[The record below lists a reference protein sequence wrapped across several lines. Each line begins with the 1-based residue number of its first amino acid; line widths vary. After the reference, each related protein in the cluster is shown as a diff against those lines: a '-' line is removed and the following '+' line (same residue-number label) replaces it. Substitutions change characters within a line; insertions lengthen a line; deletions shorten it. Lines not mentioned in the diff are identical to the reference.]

1 MSLEQ
6 ALAANT
12 EALNRVAV
20 LLSSANQGAI
30 ISAAPTPIQQPAP
43 QTYTPP
49 VQQQAVPMAMP
60 GGMPAAPFPGAGAP
74 HPSATP
80 AGLPPR
86 PFNDALGLLDW
97 AKKKYDTLGA
107 TPGYA
112 DKFGAV
118 IQQHGLVNITDAQ
131 PNQFDSLY
139 AAISAL
145 G

>member
-20 LLSSANQGAI
+20 LLQGANI
-30 ISAAPTPIQQPAP
+30 ATNPAAPVIPQPQQ

-49 VQQQAVPMAMP
+49 VQQAPPMTMP
-60 GGMPAAPFPGAGAP
+60 GGMPPAPFPGAG
-74 HPSATP
+74 SV
-80 AGLPPR
+80 GLPPR

-112 DKFGAV
+112 EKFGAV